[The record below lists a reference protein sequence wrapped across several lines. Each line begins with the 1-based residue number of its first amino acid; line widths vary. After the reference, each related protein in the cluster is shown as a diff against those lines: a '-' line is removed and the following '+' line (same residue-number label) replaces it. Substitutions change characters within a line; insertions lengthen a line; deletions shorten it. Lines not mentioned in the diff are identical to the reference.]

1 MGQSVVVAG
10 RELVIVGRINSPI
23 GIKGRVKL
31 APVFFDTQE
40 LESLL
45 ALYPD
50 DVYVLKGKNF
60 PKKLLVSNINS
71 DNKFVRVDL
80 FDIRTRDQAEDL
92 NGAMLAVLSDKYT
105 KYINDTKSIFRYIG
119 YMISD
124 VNYGDIGI
132 LRSLSRQGQI
142 LFDVVKNDGTD
153 VLIPFA
159 DALVKNIDEDKKNIL
174 MDLPEGL
181 L

>member
-1 MGQSVVVAG
+1 MGQFVVVAG

-31 APVFFDTQE
+31 APIFFNTQE
-40 LESLL
+40 LKSLL
-45 ALYPD
+45 TLYPN
-50 DVYVLKGKNF
+50 DVYVLKDKDF
-60 PKKLLVSNINS
+60 PKKLLISNINS

-80 FDIRTRDQAEDL
+80 CDIITRTQAEDL

-124 VNYGDIGI
+124 VNHGNIGI
-132 LRSLSRQGQI
+132 LRSLSRQGQV
-142 LFDVVKNDGTD
+142 LFDVVKNDGAD

-159 DALVKNIDEDKKNIL
+159 DALVKKIDEDNKLIL

>member
-1 MGQSVVVAG
+1 MGQFVVVAG

-31 APVFFDTQE
+31 APIFFNTQE
-40 LESLL
+40 LKSLL
-45 ALYPD
+45 TLYPN
-50 DVYVLKGKNF
+50 DVYVLKDKDF

-80 FDIRTRDQAEDL
+80 CDIITRTQAEDL

-124 VNYGDIGI
+124 VNHGNIGI
-132 LRSLSRQGQI
+132 LRSLSRQGQV
-142 LFDVVKNDGTD
+142 LFDVVKNDGAD

-159 DALVKNIDEDKKNIL
+159 DALVKKIDEDNKLIL